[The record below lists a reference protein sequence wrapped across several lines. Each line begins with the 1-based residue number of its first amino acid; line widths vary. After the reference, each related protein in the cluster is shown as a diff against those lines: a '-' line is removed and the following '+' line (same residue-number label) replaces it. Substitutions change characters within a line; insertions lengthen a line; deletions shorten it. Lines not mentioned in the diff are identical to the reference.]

1 MTHGGIDGYSR
12 IVVYLECGSN
22 NKARTVYDLFLKAVQ
37 QYGLPS
43 RVRSDQGRENY
54 LIAVHMLQ
62 HRGIE
67 RNSMITGSS
76 THNQRIER
84 FWRDM
89 HRCVIVV
96 YYRLFYYLEHQ
107 GFLDP
112 SNNLHRF
119 ALHYIYVPRINQSLK
134 KFKHG
139 WNHHGVRTEH
149 NLSPHQLFVRGALQL
164 QRSGLNALDFFQDV
178 DSMYGVDE
186 DISEQSDYT
195 VHIPASPFQLTN
207 QQMTQLQNFVNPLQ
221 ESDEF
226 GVDLFR
232 RTCQFLINTQTIG

>member
-84 FWRDM
+84 FWRNM
-89 HRCVIVV
+89 
-96 YYRLFYYLEHQ
+96 LFIIDC
-107 GFLDP
+107 F
-112 SNNLHRF
+112 
-119 ALHYIYVPRINQSLK
+119 IT
-134 KFKHG
+134 
-139 WNHHGVRTEH
+139 WNTRA
-149 NLSPHQLFVRGALQL
+149 F
-164 QRSGLNALDFFQDV
+164 
-178 DSMYGVDE
+178 
-186 DISEQSDYT
+186 
-195 VHIPASPFQLTN
+195 
-207 QQMTQLQNFVNPLQ
+207 
-221 ESDEF
+221 
-226 GVDLFR
+226 
-232 RTCQFLINTQTIG
+232 